1 MESSASFNNIFSN
14 EPWLTIEE
22 FNVIAHPSKSLNE
35 CQEFNSNIRDFIVSR
50 FQIFV
55 FDHAFLGFLFFTQ
68 SQVEFLPLGIS
79 YHYLALYSYIKKVIH
94 LQSLLNSSIIGLS
107 TQSSWKL
114 LSSHGMK
121 QFQVT
126 H

>member
-22 FNVIAHPSKSLNE
+22 FNVIAHPSKSSNE

-55 FDHAFLGFLFFTQ
+55 FDHAFSGFLFFTQ
-68 SQVEFLPLGIS
+68 SQVGFLPLGIS
-79 YHYLALYSYIKKVIH
+79 YHYPAFIQLHQESYSPPKPFKFFNHWTKHSKFLEVV
-94 LQSLLNSSIIGLS
+94 
-107 TQSSWKL
+107 K
-114 LSSHGMK
+114 
-121 QFQVT
+121 
-126 H
+126 